1 MRNLKFFVTLMA
13 SSLLFLASCGT
24 QSERIGIDSIENID
38 HIDMDGV
45 FGAAYLVSGDQDDK
59 STTMLMLIYKDG
71 SSKFIKMGAMDRGQI
86 EWDSS
91 GVFFVDGQN
100 DYRITGNKLTLVNN
114 PNIKYT
120 NSLISYGNGEYI
132 ATYNEGIDGNKY
144 RMPIIKHSISNA
156 SSEMYGMYVI
166 GLSRCGNSVFGFAN
180 LFPDDPM
187 VGRYSETFLGRIY
200 NEGQYDDKDKIYFPG
215 YLDGLSIVQGQ
226 SPCDTDIIYTISEYE
241 ENLNKELDKIY
252 SDSLFI
258 FPSDDKGSY
267 ISGEKG
273 YASLLMIQ
281 HWDIGARSVKNVV
294 LSNADSS
301 PFRISEEMMRDAK
314 ISKNSLR
321 GRSLIWLAY
330 DSLFTTDVDTG
341 VTIPLV
347 EHIGHQDGYES
358 RVSFDIIGDKAV
370 VMHTPTL
377 TGEGP
382 IVSVIDINNG
392 TLERTIIVKPK
403 DKVLEDYY
411 PVDLAINPSASK

>member
-1 MRNLKFFVTLMA
+1 
-13 SSLLFLASCGT
+13 
-24 QSERIGIDSIENID
+24 
-38 HIDMDGV
+38 
-45 FGAAYLVSGDQDDK
+45 
-59 STTMLMLIYKDG
+59 
-71 SSKFIKMGAMDRGQI
+71 
-86 EWDSS
+86 
-91 GVFFVDGQN
+91 
-100 DYRITGNKLTLVNN
+100 
-114 PNIKYT
+114 
-120 NSLISYGNGEYI
+120 
-132 ATYNEGIDGNKY
+132 
-144 RMPIIKHSISNA
+144 
-156 SSEMYGMYVI
+156 
-166 GLSRCGNSVFGFAN
+166 
-180 LFPDDPM
+180 
-187 VGRYSETFLGRIY
+187 
-200 NEGQYDDKDKIYFPG
+200 
-215 YLDGLSIVQGQ
+215 
-226 SPCDTDIIYTISEYE
+226 
-241 ENLNKELDKIY
+241 
-252 SDSLFI
+252 
-258 FPSDDKGSY
+258 
-267 ISGEKG
+267 
-273 YASLLMIQ
+273 MIQ

-358 RVSFDIIGDKAV
+358 RVSFDIIGGKAV